1 MEAAKRPGKRRK
13 PQSASA
19 DQASG
24 WGPLSP
30 CTPVARIV
38 PGRPPS
44 LAVEQ
49 RRPSPSARSS
59 SSHEKPATPRRPSAA
74 SRGRAEEVTIH
85 AIEDLRRNGA
95 GSTTDAVPM
104 TGALWLVAA
113 VAAVR
118 NNDRW
123 AAHDRLRDRAWP
135 AARQA
140 GEGNVMWTVFGPMNV
155 GLHAVSIEMETGE
168 AAEALRL
175 ADDID
180 VSGAPSLEHD
190 VRA

>member
-1 MEAAKRPGKRRK
+1 MEAARHPGMRRK

-24 WGPLSP
+24 WGRSVPVPRLLASSP
-30 CTPVARIV
+30 WQPADL
-38 PGRPPS
+38 GRRAAP
-44 LAVEQ
+44 AVTIGAVLQQPRE
-49 RRPSPSARSS
+49 
-59 SSHEKPATPRRPSAA
+59 PATPRRPSAA

-190 VRA
+190 V